1 MRYSDDIIEEAGKV
15 GRFVREE
22 KKIPYLHVETDYSQ
36 SDVGQLNTRI
46 AALIEML

>member
-1 MRYSDDIIEEAGKV
+1 M
-15 GRFVREE
+15 EE

-46 AALIEML
+46 AALIEMLQAGGRFI